1 MKKLF
6 IILSFVVAFTA
17 TSKAQMLS
25 SYMTPTQTWLDVSTN
40 YTLTNTT
47 AAYWFISAPKDYYTA
62 QAVVVELD
70 SLSGN
75 HTNVAVQLQGRY
87 SSSSATWNN
96 IGSAVNW
103 KGTTADTTIVI
114 LNATENGYREF
125 KLLFTGT
132 GTGTTK
138 VDNMQF
144 KMWYGLP

>member
-6 IILSFVVAFTA
+6 VLLVSLIALFA
-17 TSKAQMLS
+17 TSQAQMLS
-25 SYMTPTQTWLDVSTN
+25 TYVGPTQTWVDVSTN

-47 AAYWFISAPKDYYTA
+47 ASYWFISAPKDYYTA

-114 LNATENGYREF
+114 LNATEVGYREF

-132 GTGTTK
+132 GVGTTK
-138 VDNMQF
+138 IDNMQF

>member
-1 MKKLF
+1 MKKFLF
-6 IILSFVVAFTA
+6 ILIAFVTLAA
-17 TSKAQMLS
+17 TSQAQMLS
-25 SYMTPTQTWLDVSTN
+25 TTMTPNQTWVNVATN
-40 YTLTNTT
+40 YTLTD
-47 AAYWFISAPKDYYTA
+47 AVAQYWFISAPKDYYTA

-70 SLSGN
+70 SLTGN

-132 GTGTTK
+132 GTGTTRI
-138 VDNMQF
+138 DNMQF

>member
-6 IILSFVVAFTA
+6 IILSLVVAFAA

-40 YTLTNTT
+40 YTLTSTT
-47 AAYWFISAPKDYYTA
+47 PAYWFISAPKDYYTA
-62 QAVVVELD
+62 QVVVVELD

-132 GTGTTK
+132 GTGTTRI
-138 VDNMQF
+138 DNMQF

>member
-1 MKKLF
+1 MKKF
-6 IILSFVVAFTA
+6 FVLLISLVAIFA
-17 TSKAQMLS
+17 TSQAQMLS
-25 SYMTPTQTWLDVSTN
+25 TTMPPAQTWATVATN
-40 YTLTNTT
+40 YTLTD
-47 AAYWFISAPKDYYTA
+47 AVAQYWFISAPKDYYTA

-132 GTGTTK
+132 GTGTTRI
-138 VDNMQF
+138 DNMQF